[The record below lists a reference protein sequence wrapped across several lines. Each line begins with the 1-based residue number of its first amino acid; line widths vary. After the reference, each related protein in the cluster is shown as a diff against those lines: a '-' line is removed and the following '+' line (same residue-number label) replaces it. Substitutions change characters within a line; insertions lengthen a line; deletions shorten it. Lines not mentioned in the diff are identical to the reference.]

1 MAKYVPRV
9 LICGDVAEFKKIIG
23 NKPAEVVGQA
33 KFDNGKLFLNN
44 RELNAE
50 DIRQLLDGTAEYLI
64 FTDAL
69 AFRNYLEIFPLNTQV
84 ISAAAFAKKIHDR
97 FFCNKALALLNKVLI
112 QKKISRV
119 LDFDCYL
126 AKSDFNILNDLKA
139 EIDCVGDNIYPIMEN
154 VYRKIYRTFDECKFH
169 LFDAVIL
176 SKERSPEEFIDALIK
191 TNDVADKI
199 LLFVRKNS
207 ALESWLKTSQ
217 NIFAQVETFKTE
229 NGAWCLLKKILPPVD
244 VGLYVVTHK
253 DVKLSKLP
261 QCYKII
267 HAGHVR
273 AVNDF
278 GYIGDDTGDNI
289 SRLNPFLD
297 EVTALYWIWKNT
309 NHTHAGFVH
318 YRRFFTSNTR
328 QKERR
333 PDEYVFNAK
342 NILSE
347 AEILKILS
355 EYDIIV
361 YNERMCD
368 RTQLELMVLS
378 TGQPDLVRLSE
389 QVVRKH
395 LIKNQ
400 PDYLDA
406 YDEVINGFVI
416 FLCGIHVTRRNI
428 LNAYCEWLFS
438 FMIDATEEL
447 AARVKIGDKK
457 LEEMPHEYSRMMSFF
472 AERMLTVWLKKSHLK
487 IKALPIMYRDD
498 I

>member
-23 NKPAEVVGQA
+23 DKPAEVVGQINFA
-33 KFDNGKLFLNN
+33 EKNFT
-44 RELNAE
+44 AE

-64 FTDAL
+64 FTDPL
-69 AFRNYLEIFPLNTQV
+69 ELQNYLEIFPINTQI

-97 FFCNKALALLNKVLI
+97 FFCNKALAILNQVLN
-112 QKKISRV
+112 QKKFRRV
-119 LDFDCYL
+119 LDFDCYI
-126 AKSDFNILNDLKA
+126 AKSDFNTNNDLKIN
-139 EIDCVGDNIYPIMEN
+139 IDCVGENLFPIMEN
-154 VYRKIYRTFDECKFH
+154 VYGKIYRTFDECKFH
-169 LFDAVIL
+169 IFDAVIL

-191 TNDVADKI
+191 TNDVTDKI

-207 ALESWLKTSQ
+207 PLESWLATSQ
-217 NIFAQVETFKTE
+217 NIFAQIEAFKVE
-229 NGAWCLLKKILPPVD
+229 NGAWCLLKKIMPPVD
-244 VGLYVVTHK
+244 VGVYVVTHK
-253 DVKLSKLP
+253 DAKLSKLP
-261 QCYKII
+261 KCYKII

-273 AVNDF
+273 AENDF

-309 NHTHAGFVH
+309 KHTHAGFVH

-333 PDEYVFNAK
+333 PDEYIFNTK

-347 AEILKILS
+347 EEILKILG

-361 YNERMCD
+361 YAERMSD
-368 RTQLELMVLS
+368 RTQLELMILS
-378 TGQPDLVRLSE
+378 TGQPDLVRFSE
-389 QVVRKH
+389 QIVRKH

-406 YDEVINGFVI
+406 YDEVINGFVM

-447 AARVKIGDKK
+447 AAKVTIGGKN
-457 LEEMPHEYSRMMSFF
+457 LEDVPHIYSRMMSFF
-472 AERMLTVWLKKSHLK
+472 AERMLTVWLKKNHLK